1 LNPRINKG
9 REVVRIEAE
18 AIRALEER
26 IDDHFE
32 KAIEMLLACKG
43 RVIVTGMGKSGII
56 ANKIASM
63 LTSTGTAAIFLHP
76 AEGLHGDS
84 GAVLKE
90 DVVVCLSKSG
100 QTEEILRLIPFFKRK
115 GVPIISLV
123 GNPDSELARRSD
135 VVLNVGVKEEA
146 CPFDMVP
153 TASTTATL
161 VMGDA
166 LAVVLLQ
173 ERGFSVEDFAMLHP
187 GGDLGRRLLLTVD
200 DVMRTGKDMATV
212 AEGTPLTRTILEITS
227 KRLGATCV
235 LDADGNLAGIITD
248 GDLRRLMEARKKMD
262 RLRAKDVM
270 HRNPVCVPSGILA
283 AKALHVMEEFSI
295 NQLIVTD
302 AHSRPVGMI
311 HLHDL
316 LKAGLA

>member
-1 LNPRINKG
+1 
-9 REVVRIEAE
+9 
-18 AIRALEER
+18 
-26 IDDHFE
+26 
-32 KAIEMLLACKG
+32 
-43 RVIVTGMGKSGII
+43 
-56 ANKIASM
+56 
-63 LTSTGTAAIFLHP
+63 
-76 AEGLHGDS
+76 
-84 GAVLKE
+84 
-90 DVVVCLSKSG
+90 
-100 QTEEILRLIPFFKRK
+100 
-115 GVPIISLV
+115 
-123 GNPDSELARRSD
+123 
-135 VVLNVGVKEEA
+135 
-146 CPFDMVP
+146 
-153 TASTTATL
+153 
-161 VMGDA
+161 
-166 LAVVLLQ
+166 
-173 ERGFSVEDFAMLHP
+173 
-187 GGDLGRRLLLTVD
+187 VD